1 MNIPFSIPVFLIG
14 AVIAQGVFAA
24 LVLLFQ
30 RTNQKANRYLSLLVL
45 DFSLWL
51 CDTFFRVANIYRQD
65 PDFYFLPIFFSL
77 AFGPLIYFY
86 TRSMTERDFSF
97 QLKHG
102 WHFLPVFIQA
112 SLYVF
117 LQFQDYPFRRWF
129 WMEVHFPYTYNLEFN
144 LTLISILIYL
154 FLSMRAIRNYQ
165 HWIKNQYSE
174 ISAINLNWLKM
185 VLGTMIV
192 LSFFWLIDAYLR
204 SFLEYYPAQ
213 PYSAIIMG
221 IAILLLAAGSLLQTD
236 LLGKGIVSTPS
247 LPDASASWT
256 PDESL
261 LQQIKTEMEK
271 NQHYLNPD
279 LSLETFA
286 AQLQLP
292 ARQVSTQINKG
303 MGMPFIDF
311 VNDFRVEEVKQ
322 HLLKQDL
329 PHLSLLGIALESG
342 FRSKSTFNRVFKK
355 STGKSPSE
363 YQKQLKTGKNKTQNT
378 FQDD

>member
-1 MNIPFSIPVFLIG
+1 LNIPFSIPVLLIG

-30 RTNQKANRYLSLLVL
+30 PTNRKANRYLSLLVL
-45 DFSLWL
+45 AFSLWL
-51 CDTFFRVANIYRQD
+51 CDTFFRVADIYRQD

-86 TRSMTERDFSF
+86 TRSMTEREFSF
-97 QLKHG
+97 QPRHG
-102 WHFLPVFIQA
+102 WHFLPVLIQA

-129 WMEVHFPYTYNLEFN
+129 WMEVHFPYTYNLEFQLDADLHVDLPVPLYAGHPELSRLDQKSVFGN
-144 LTLISILIYL
+144 LSYQSELVKNGVGDHDRFEFFLVGRCLFTVLPGILPCSALFCYL
-154 FLSMRAIRNYQ
+154 HGRR
-165 HWIKNQYSE
+165 HPCCW
-174 ISAINLNWLKM
+174 
-185 VLGTMIV
+185 
-192 LSFFWLIDAYLR
+192 R
-204 SFLEYYPAQ
+204 
-213 PYSAIIMG
+213 
-221 IAILLLAAGSLLQTD
+221 AGSLLQSD

-247 LPDASASWT
+247 LPEASAPWT

-286 AQLQLP
+286 AHLQLP
-292 ARQVSTQINKG
+292 ARQISTQINKG

-342 FRSKSTFNRVFKK
+342 FRSKSHF
-355 STGKSPSE
+355 
-363 YQKQLKTGKNKTQNT
+363 
-378 FQDD
+378 